1 MKRFYREVTVDLG
14 ELGHRIL
21 LDGRPMRTPAKQAL
35 AVPTA
40 RLAEAIADEWREQR
54 DKIRPDTMPL
64 TRLAS
69 TAIDRMPVQRQAAI
83 EEVMAYAD
91 TDLVCYR
98 AAEPFELVQRQ
109 QHAWQPML
117 EWLTQTYGVEL
128 AVTTSI
134 LPLVQPPAAHALL
147 RGAIEELDDWPLVGT
162 HAATTALGSL
172 VLGLGLLRGRLDAEA
187 ALAASLLDELY
198 EIERWGS
205 DVEAERRHQA
215 LRRDVSGASR
225 FLAALHHLHRPEA
238 KAGELCPENPP
249 PPEEAARASVR
260 EQPWRTRTGHF
271 DAPASSRRDPRGT
284 PQREGAAPRSG
295 RQRTRRDDCVRS
307 LMRL

>member
-1 MKRFYREVTVDLG
+1 MRRFYEEVTVDPG
-14 ELGHRIL
+14 ERGHGIL
-21 LDGRPMRTPAKQAL
+21 LDGRPMRTPAKQPL

-40 RLAEAIADEWREQR
+40 PLAVAIADEWREQR
-54 DKIRPDTMPL
+54 DKIRSDTMPL

-69 TAIDRMPVQRQAAI
+69 TAIDRMPAQRQAAI
-83 EEVMAYAD
+83 EEVIAYVD

-117 EWLTQTYGVEL
+117 EWLTRTYGVRL
-128 AVTTSI
+128 GVTTSI
-134 LPLVQPPAAHALL
+134 LPLVQPPAARATL
-147 RGAIEELDDWPLVGT
+147 RSAIEKLDDWPLVGM

-172 VLGLGLLRGRLDAEA
+172 VLALGLLHGRLDAEA

-215 LRRDVSGASR
+215 LRRDVSAAAR
-225 FLAALHHLHRPEA
+225 FLAGLDP
-238 KAGELCPENPP
+238 
-249 PPEEAARASVR
+249 
-260 EQPWRTRTGHF
+260 
-271 DAPASSRRDPRGT
+271 APSR
-284 PQREGAAPRSG
+284 
-295 RQRTRRDDCVRS
+295 
-307 LMRL
+307 

>member
-14 ELGHRIL
+14 ELGYRIL

-40 RLAEAIADEWREQR
+40 RLAEALADEWREQR
-54 DKIRPDTMPL
+54 DRIRPDTMPL

-69 TAIDRMPVQRQAAI
+69 TAIDRMPAQRQAAI
-83 EEVMAYAD
+83 EEVIGYAD

-109 QHAWQPML
+109 HHAWQPMV
-117 EWLTQTYGVEL
+117 EWLSQTYGVRL
-128 AVTTSI
+128 VVTTSI
-134 LPLVQPPAAHALL
+134 LPLVQPPAARAAL
-147 RGAIEELDDWPLVGT
+147 RGAIEKLDDWPLVGM

-215 LRRDVSGASR
+215 LRRDISGAAR
-225 FLAALHHLHRPEA
+225 FLAGLHQLERPEA
-238 KAGELCPENPP
+238 N
-249 PPEEAARASVR
+249 
-260 EQPWRTRTGHF
+260 
-271 DAPASSRRDPRGT
+271 DPRT
-284 PQREGAAPRSG
+284 LSG
-295 RQRTRRDDCVRS
+295 NPATAKGHGS
-307 LMRL
+307 T

>member
-1 MKRFYREVTVDLG
+1 MKRFYREVTVDPG

-35 AVPTA
+35 AVPTS
-40 RLAEAIADEWREQR
+40 RLAEAIADEWREQG
-54 DKIRPDTMPL
+54 DQIRPDTMPL

-69 TAIDRMPVQRQAAI
+69 TAIDRMPAQRQAAI
-83 EEVMAYAD
+83 EEVVACAD

-109 QHAWQPML
+109 HHAWQPML
-117 EWLTQTYGVEL
+117 EWLTETYGVRL

-134 LPLVQPPAAHALL
+134 LPLVQPPAASAIL
-147 RGAIEELDDWPLVGT
+147 RRAIEELDDWALVGM

-172 VLGLGLLRGRLDAEA
+172 VLGLGLLHGRLDAEV

-215 LRRDVSGASR
+215 LRRDIRAAAR
-225 FLAALHHLHRPEA
+225 FLAALH
-238 KAGELCPENPP
+238 
-249 PPEEAARASVR
+249 RA
-260 EQPWRTRTGHF
+260 P
-271 DAPASSRRDPRGT
+271 
-284 PQREGAAPRSG
+284 
-295 RQRTRRDDCVRS
+295 S
-307 LMRL
+307 L

>member
-1 MKRFYREVTVDLG
+1 MRRFYEEVTVDPG
-14 ELGHRIL
+14 ERGHGIL
-21 LDGRPMRTPAKQAL
+21 LDGRPMRTPAKQPL

-40 RLAEAIADEWREQR
+40 PLAVAIADEWREQR
-54 DKIRPDTMPL
+54 DKIRSDTMPL

-69 TAIDRMPVQRQAAI
+69 TAIDRMPAQRQAAI
-83 EEVMAYAD
+83 EEVIAYAD

-117 EWLTQTYGVEL
+117 EWLTQTYGVRL
-128 AVTTSI
+128 GVTTSI
-134 LPLVQPPAAHALL
+134 LPLVQPPAARATL
-147 RGAIEELDDWPLVGT
+147 RSAIEKLDDWPLVGM

-172 VLGLGLLRGRLDAEA
+172 VLALGLLHGRLDAEA

-215 LRRDVSGASR
+215 LRRDVSGAAR
-225 FLAALHHLHRPEA
+225 FLAGLDP
-238 KAGELCPENPP
+238 
-249 PPEEAARASVR
+249 
-260 EQPWRTRTGHF
+260 
-271 DAPASSRRDPRGT
+271 APSR
-284 PQREGAAPRSG
+284 
-295 RQRTRRDDCVRS
+295 
-307 LMRL
+307 